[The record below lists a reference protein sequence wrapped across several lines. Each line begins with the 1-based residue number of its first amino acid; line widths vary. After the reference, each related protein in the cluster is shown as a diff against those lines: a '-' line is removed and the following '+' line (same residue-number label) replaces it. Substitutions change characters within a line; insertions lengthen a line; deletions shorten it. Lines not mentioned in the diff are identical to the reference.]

1 MKKKILA
8 ILEEI
13 RPEFDYTES
22 SDFIEDGYLDS
33 FDMVT
38 LVASLE
44 DKFGIVIDGI
54 DIVPENFNSLESIVK
69 LLEKS
74 GVN

>member
-54 DIVPENFNSLESIVK
+54 DIVPENFNSLESIAK

>member
-54 DIVPENFNSLESIVK
+54 DIVPENFNSLESIAK
-69 LLEKS
+69 LLEK
-74 GVN
+74 VV

>member
-44 DKFGIVIDGI
+44 DKFGIVIDEI
-54 DIVPENFNSLESIVK
+54 DIVPENFNSLESIAK

>member
-44 DKFGIVIDGI
+44 DKFGFVIDGI
-54 DIVPENFNSLESIVK
+54 DIVPENFNSLESIAK

>member
-44 DKFGIVIDGI
+44 DKFGIVIYGI
-54 DIVPENFNSLESIVK
+54 DIVPENFNSLESIAK